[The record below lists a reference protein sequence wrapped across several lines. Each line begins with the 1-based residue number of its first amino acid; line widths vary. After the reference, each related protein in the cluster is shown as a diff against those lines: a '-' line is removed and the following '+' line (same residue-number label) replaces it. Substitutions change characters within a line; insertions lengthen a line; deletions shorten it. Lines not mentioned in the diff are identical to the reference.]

1 MSSSRTGF
9 VSAHTPS
16 AVRYERR
23 PRSDGWDTRLRRAAL
38 GPMRTTPEVVP
49 RCASR
54 DEAAFASSEF
64 SGL

>member
-1 MSSSRTGF
+1 
-9 VSAHTPS
+9 
-16 AVRYERR
+16 
-23 PRSDGWDTRLRRAAL
+23 
-38 GPMRTTPEVVP
+38 MRTTPEVVL